1 MGKSVNDR
9 KMPDFGDMAKGMVQG
24 AANGAKRIHQA
35 FAVNTGI
42 HSRETSLLRTAIIS
56 YRIR

>member
-1 MGKSVNDR
+1 MGKSINDM

-24 AANGAKRIHQA
+24 AANGAKRIH
-35 FAVNTGI
+35 
-42 HSRETSLLRTAIIS
+42 SRETSLLRTANIS